1 MTEKVKLFWSYDMD
15 DEDGDV
21 DDIQKRINSWF
32 KKNSNIEVVDRIH
45 TFHDKELLIAIYY
58 KEIPEIGL

>member
-32 KKNSNIEVVDRIH
+32 KKNSNIE
-45 TFHDKELLIAIYY
+45 K
-58 KEIPEIGL
+58 